1 MLTER
6 LSSVVDVG
14 QVIAIDLLMP
24 CSERGEG
31 GGGRSEPLYYLL
43 WSGEGGVGWR
53 TYHCHY
59 ACNQYNHP

>member
-24 CSERGEG
+24 CSERGGRRRREG
-31 GGGRSEPLYYLL
+31 RATATVPA
-43 WSGEGGVGWR
+43 V
-53 TYHCHY
+53 TT
-59 ACNQYNHP
+59 NHP